1 MRKSFLLLFAAAC
14 CVTASAQYHGFSVF
28 PSQGLIDNQIR
39 KAVSTDV
46 LHTGFPLNIVAL
58 YQPEYIPTKPA
69 ESGKSFVHGSTT
81 HNDASQK
88 EQNRFVDYTLL
99 DLDISE
105 TADEP
110 TRLALEYGDIDGA
123 IVKPVMDSNGLM
135 YVTIPEQ
142 YYIGGNLTPVPATG
156 GDIRLRFMLYYDKDG
171 VKGRIGD
178 TEKMYVHND
187 ITGVY
192 VTVDAPSTVSTT
204 CNFIQANTTTPYN
217 KGYVDGARN
226 PKYDDKFSYGQRQAI
241 VTLPQTKGNGPEDIT
256 NPVDENTVT
265 QFLNMFYYARQ
276 TDNWGFPIGY
286 VDLVFYGIKPG
297 ERVGWT
303 NLQTLHDGYT
313 PVKYISSA
321 VNEIEEDENAPVEYF
336 NLQGIR
342 VDNPENGVFI
352 ERKGSKIRK
361 VVK

>member
-1 MRKSFLLLFAAAC
+1 MRKSFLLLFSAFC
-14 CVTASAQYHGFSVF
+14 CLTASAQYHGFRVKA
-28 PSQGLIDNQIR
+28 SQELIDNPFK
-39 KAVSTDV
+39 KALPADV
-46 LHTGFPLNIVAL
+46 YHVQKGLNIVAL
-58 YQPEYIPTKPA
+58 YQPEYIPTKA
-69 ESGKSFVHGSTT
+69 KEDGKTFEHGTT
-81 HNDASQK
+81 TFNDASKAK
-88 EQNRFVDYTLL
+88 EYRFVDWTLL
-99 DLDISE
+99 DLDLCQ
-105 TADEP
+105 APDDP
-110 TRLALEYGDIDGA
+110 TRDALEFGDIDGA
-123 IVKPVMDSNGLM
+123 ILKPVMDANGLM
-135 YVTIPEQ
+135 YLAVPDK
-142 YYIGGNLTPVPATG
+142 YYLGGQLVPVPSTG
-156 GDIRLRFMLYYDKDG
+156 GDIRLRFMMYYDKEG
-171 VKGRIGD
+171 EKGRIGD
-178 TEKMYVHND
+178 EETMYVQD
-187 ITGVY
+187 ITGIY
-192 VTVDAPSTVSTT
+192 VTIDAPSTVSTT
-204 CNFIQANTTTPYN
+204 CNFIQANTSTPFN
-217 KGYVDGARN
+217 KGYVNGVRN
-226 PKYDDKFSYGQRQAI
+226 KIYDDNFGNLQRQAI

-286 VDLVFYGIKPG
+286 VDLVFYDIKPG